1 MSFVLAVT
9 LSRTKDQKHLKFL
22 TAFEDQFLKNL
33 WVKQTVE
40 LFLTPDI
47 KKNYSWLSNFQWKFI
62 NLDDPETS
70 SEAKTKY
77 EEIAEKAIGMTESI
91 KHGIVLLQI
100 AKNATLP
107 EVQFK
112 AKQQSGNNF
121 LKITLQFKYFEKAT
135 KVWKRNPLNFDV
147 NK

>member
-1 MSFVLAVT
+1 MTFCKLLYHRKWKRRGVGCQKKTNLVNVVCERPLSSQNKRPKTLEIPYYFWRSVPEEPAGETDYKSF
-9 LSRTKDQKHLKFL
+9 SHSKYQKW
-22 TAFEDQFLKNL
+22 KN
-33 WVKQTVE
+33 
-40 LFLTPDI
+40 F
-47 KKNYSWLSNFQWKFI
+47 WLSNFQWKFI

-112 AKQQSGNNF
+112 AKQQSGN
-121 LKITLQFKYFEKAT
+121 IY
-135 KVWKRNPLNFDV
+135 
-147 NK
+147 

>member
-1 MSFVLAVT
+1 MSFVSQDKRPKT
-9 LSRTKDQKHLKFL
+9 LEISYHFWRSVPEE
-22 TAFEDQFLKNL
+22 AGSSG
-33 WVKQTVE
+33 
-40 LFLTPDI
+40 
-47 KKNYSWLSNFQWKFI
+47 KKPLWLSNFQWKFI

-112 AKQQSGNNF
+112 AKQQSGNNL
-121 LKITLQFKYFEKAT
+121 LKILTLKLK
-135 KVWKRNPLNFDV
+135 
-147 NK
+147 

>member
-1 MSFVLAVT
+1 M
-9 LSRTKDQKHLKFL
+9 
-22 TAFEDQFLKNL
+22 
-33 WVKQTVE
+33 KQTVKS
-40 LFLTPDI
+40 FLAP
-47 KKNYSWLSNFQWKFI
+47 KKYFWSSYFQWKFI
-62 NLDDPETS
+62 NIDDPETS

-112 AKQQSGNNF
+112 AKQQSGNIN
-121 LKITLQFKYFEKAT
+121 
-135 KVWKRNPLNFDV
+135 
-147 NK
+147 